1 MTGKEMRNT
10 IICSGFKIWQI
21 ADKLGISDCTLSK
34 KFRYDFSDED
44 VQKVM
49 CAISELK
56 AQKKDN

>member
-49 CAISELK
+49 CAIS
-56 AQKKDN
+56 